1 MLLGLIA
8 STAWYVHLIP
18 KVAVSLVMLYLAWMM
33 LDAWSRVQLAAW
45 LQPASL
51 WRNIRQPQ
59 STAVIFVL
67 VILTALLS
75 NLVWGVAFGLLCAVF
90 VFVQRQSQTVV
101 RRMGLLSLRRSVVM
115 RNAAQNDC
123 LQQQGDRALYVE
135 LQGALFFGTS
145 EQLLKAVRAAL
156 KPDQLY
162 LILDAH
168 KVVEVDDSGCEAIER
183 LQADMVRRGGAL
195 LLSAWDE
202 ALQWRSPAEI
212 GALRQAMKQPV
223 LRSLD
228 EACEWVED
236 ALIERFAPEDVR
248 TEVCEFDPA
257 SSPLRITRYMDEKE
271 RRDFMRLLEPCQ
283 FANGSYLCRKG
294 DASDDMH
301 IVVCGR
307 VDIWV
312 KHGQRDAVR
321 LASFRQGSSY
331 GEMGLLRNEPRV
343 ADAVAVGE
351 VSTLR
356 LSRDVLERLQHEQPA
371 LLSHLLRVISEDL
384 ANRLSQTNKAL
395 RWALQA

>member
-1 MLLGLIA
+1 
-8 STAWYVHLIP
+8 
-18 KVAVSLVMLYLAWMM
+18 
-33 LDAWSRVQLAAW
+33 
-45 LQPASL
+45 
-51 WRNIRQPQ
+51 
-59 STAVIFVL
+59 
-67 VILTALLS
+67 
-75 NLVWGVAFGLLCAVF
+75 
-90 VFVQRQSQTVV
+90 
-101 RRMGLLSLRRSVVM
+101 
-115 RNAAQNDC
+115 
-123 LQQQGDRALYVE
+123 
-135 LQGALFFGTS
+135 
-145 EQLLKAVRAAL
+145 
-156 KPDQLY
+156 
-162 LILDAH
+162 
-168 KVVEVDDSGCEAIER
+168 
-183 LQADMVRRGGAL
+183 
-195 LLSAWDE
+195 
-202 ALQWRSPAEI
+202 
-212 GALRQAMKQPV
+212 
-223 LRSLD
+223 
-228 EACEWVED
+228 
-236 ALIERFAPEDVR
+236 
-248 TEVCEFDPA
+248 
-257 SSPLRITRYMDEKE
+257 MDEKE